1 MDASV
6 SARSAV
12 RCETPHSIPENLRH
26 ALLPVARRVFW
37 WGQPEEWLEDAV
49 RFAAQ
54 VMTFG
59 DWDDVAL
66 TVKLLGDALFRQVLA
81 SAPPGVF
88 DIKSWTFWH
97 HHYRMDVP
105 PLPTRRL

>member
-1 MDASV
+1 
-6 SARSAV
+6 
-12 RCETPHSIPENLRH
+12 
-26 ALLPVARRVFW
+26 
-37 WGQPEEWLEDAV
+37 
-49 RFAAQ
+49 

-66 TVKLLGDALFRQVLA
+66 TVKLLGDSCFRQVLA
-81 SAPPGVF
+81 FAPAGVF

-105 PLPTRRL
+105 PLPSRRL